1 MTPWFRIDYP
11 PGALDNCPLQLAG
24 GKDPEQLGQLS
35 PKLSSAGRQDAER
48 NRDGER
54 GKGREEERENENEN
68 ENCLVWDSRL
78 FFQPVPSP
86 AQFAPPQDGFEPM
99 KNSFFFLN

>member
-1 MTPWFRIDYP
+1 MQRGTEMER
-11 PGALDNCPLQLAG
+11 G
-24 GKDPEQLGQLS
+24 GK
-35 PKLSSAGRQDAER
+35 
-48 NRDGER
+48 GEKR
-54 GKGREEERENENEN
+54 RERENENEN

-86 AQFAPPQDGFEPM
+86 AQFAPPKDGFEPM